1 MPDLMVPVTLANE
14 GGGDAAVGLLGPP
27 PPPPPPPPPLLTSKG
42 ASTSR
47 ADDALRTNDC
57 ALLSI
62 GWNRASCARRA
73 CVGAADVE
81 TDPVR
86 CRAGGV
92 AGVEAMS
99 HAFQSGQRKKKK
111 KTTTR
116 GMRAGGFS
124 DVKLATADVQQLVEQ
139 VPLLQPVTVG
149 CSITSER
156 SKHRQRPRSVMLCR
170 TSRPCRSFRRLW
182 RVPSTSSRSVGR
194 SGSCTQGLTVVG
206 CDTG

>member
-1 MPDLMVPVTLANE
+1 MPTTRCVQTTAPCSALAGTERAVRE
-14 GGGDAAVGLLGPP
+14 GP
-27 PPPPPPPPPLLTSKG
+27 
-42 ASTSR
+42 AS
-47 ADDALRTNDC
+47 ALRTSRPTPSAAGQAVWPVSRPCRTRFKVD
-57 ALLSI
+57 
-62 GWNRASCARRA
+62 RERR
-73 CVGAADVE
+73 
-81 TDPVR
+81 
-86 CRAGGV
+86 
-92 AGVEAMS
+92 
-99 HAFQSGQRKKKK
+99 KK

-182 RVPSTSSRSVGR
+182 PVPSTSSRSVGR